1 MAYLDEQDDL
11 DRWLRDQQAPNL
23 GPTPQPVAAP
33 EQAGTWARA
42 AQMLGGQAHN
52 SAPDPAPKPSALD
65 SWGTILGML
74 ASRDPGSV
82 LAQDAAGRRAAVDA
96 WQRRQAGR
104 DDASFGRQAQA
115 AHLLMQEDAAKRAVS
130 EDDVRRGNLDARRAE
145 LSLAERQLDARLGK
159 TGPWAEAQRLVTGA
173 PQPSPDDVRGAR
185 AAADAVGH
193 FEAPP
198 ASAALD
204 QPGPDEVRDARAGG
218 FEAPAGPAADPKL
231 KRGGA
236 APAAASG
243 DLLLIPGT
251 EVVDDAVA
259 RRTMGDT
266 VTRRG
271 LEKDLAVLFDAE
283 RSLRRMKEIRESAG
297 IEPGKSADK
306 SEYNRLRSAVVA
318 AESKLSSQGVVSPT
332 EFKLHVKDIPGLE
345 YSDDIIGN
353 TGKLAGELVG
363 KDYDPTRDALSG
375 THKAIVD
382 AINAGLSVRGLRMAG
397 EPKPPPAA
405 AAAGEQPPPAGDT
418 LPTTTGK
425 APPLPAD
432 ATQGADVKTPR
443 NVIKPNGSRVV
454 YPLSDDEYRRLMAKP
469 GWGSF

>member
-1 MAYLDEQDDL
+1 MSFTEDEDL
-11 DRWLRDQQAPNL
+11 DYWLQTQALPKEEA
-23 GPTPQPVAAP
+23 PQP
-33 EQAGTWARA
+33 G
-42 AQMLGGQAHN
+42 
-52 SAPDPAPKPSALD
+52 
-65 SWGTILGML
+65 
-74 ASRDPGSV
+74 
-82 LAQDAAGRRAAVDA
+82 A
-96 WQRRQAGR
+96 WQRAEQLLKSQQRPADPMPLRNGKGMDWATALAAIAGKDPGGVIAADAANRRADLRAWHERNGPDAQFARQRALAGT
-104 DDASFGRQAQA
+104 
-115 AHLLMQEDAAKRAVS
+115 LIQEDAAKRAVS
-130 EDDVRRGNLDARRAE
+130 EDDVRRGNLDARNRE
-145 LSLAERQLDARLGK
+145 LDLAERQLGARLGRENG
-159 TGPWAEAQRLVTGA
+159 TSTPWAEAQRLVTGA
-173 PQPSPDDVRGAR
+173 PPPSPDDVRA
-185 AAADAVGH
+185 
-193 FEAPP
+193 
-198 ASAALD
+198 
-204 QPGPDEVRDARAGG
+204 ARAGD
-218 FEAPAGPAADPKL
+218 FESPTGPTADPKP
-231 KRGGA
+231 KRGA
-236 APAAASG
+236 APAAAASG